1 MHKEEEDEAGGGLG
15 SQPNDL
21 WRHLQLVP
29 SFILL
34 DSGSFFFF
42 LSGWKLKSHS
52 EWSFEG
58 SSELGDRR
66 TAPPSMEAPARPPP
80 PTDLR
85 GASVGAGRRTGVV
98 IADSLRYL
106 FSLSPLS
113 LSLVRYLWPGD
124 VIPGFRLCVC
134 VCVRRT
140 CSRHGQPLSDAG
152 IARERRKR
160 RRRRR
165 RPRRSHGHVRRFR

>member
-1 MHKEEEDEAGGGLG
+1 MG

-134 VCVRRT
+134 VRA
-140 CSRHGQPLSDAG
+140 SHLQPPWSASF
-152 IARERRKR
+152 R
-160 RRRRR
+160 RRNRTGTPETPAPTPPPSPQP
-165 RPRRSHGHVRRFR
+165 RPRPPLQVTGVPTVW